1 MRTDRTTKEFARKL
15 ASLSLDETGQVS
27 EERVG
32 AILELLRAKSPR
44 NLKQLLKNYLRYIAG
59 EIRKG
64 QAVVEY
70 AGEVGSAET
79 REIERSLSRRYGRTI
94 TSVLRENP
102 ELIAGVRVS
111 VADDIFDSTVA
122 GHLERLA
129 NRRR

>member
-1 MRTDRTTKEFARKL
+1 MSAHRTTEDFAMNL
-15 ASLSLDETGQVS
+15 VSLSLDETGQVS

-32 AILELLRAKSPR
+32 AILKSLRARPTR
-44 NLKQLLKNYLRYIAG
+44 NLKQLLKNYLRYIAR

-70 AGEVGSAET
+70 SGEVGPAEI

-102 ELIAGVRVS
+102 QLLAGVRVS
-111 VADDIFDSTVA
+111 VADDIFDASVA

-129 NRRR
+129 NRGS